1 MARVEALVL
10 RPDAQLAHGR
20 DERDDRVERVLED
33 RLEDEVLAPAR
44 VLRVVHR
51 AHVQGGDVRL
61 ERAQVLDALLERHPD
76 RARRVV
82 DDHVVDGAEDRVG
95 DRLEVLDLVA
105 RHALTRTRVDVD
117 HRAAL
122 VHDPLRLRAV
132 LLGRVRNRWALVAVG
147 NRAGNAVGDHNRIGK
162 AHAHSSLGRRSQVAG
177 RRGEIR
183 GAAASL
189 SMHSEFRNLVAYQ
202 RAAELADEL
211 WERVARWN
219 SSARWSVGKQ
229 LTRAVDSIGANIAE
243 ATGRWHQKDQLRALY
258 VARGELF
265 ETEHWIT
272 TAERRGLLE
281 RGTSDRLDEI
291 ARALSGLINKRRLS

>member
-51 AHVQGGDVRL
+51 AHVQRGDVRL

-147 NRAGNAVGDHNRIGK
+147 NRAADGVGDDYGVLE
-162 AHAHSSLGRRSQVAG
+162 AHLLGRGSRVAG
-177 RRGEIR
+177 GGGEIR
-183 GAAASL
+183 GATAS
-189 SMHSEFRNLVAYQ
+189 SVMRSDFRNLAAYQ
-202 RAAELADEL
+202 RATDLADSL
-211 WERVARWN
+211 WRQVARWD
-219 SSARWSVGKQ
+219 SYERWSIGLQ
-229 LTRAVDSIGANIAE
+229 LNRAADSIGANIAE
-243 ATGRWHQKDQLRALY
+243 GTGRWHPKDELRFLRM
-258 VARGELF
+258 ARGSLLEV
-265 ETEHWIT
+265 EHWIT

-281 RGTSDRLDEI
+281 RGTSDPLDGI
-291 ARALSGLINKRRLS
+291 ARPLSGLINKRAPS